1 MVPTLPLDPFPEGHG
16 AASLPSPAFLF
27 PPFSQPFHTLWL
39 FPSGRSQTALMELRS
54 PGHIGRA
61 FKNLHSLDLIP
72 LVAIKCAQTKQRRI
86 PSPSILC
93 KWLLWEAGGAT
104 VYQLCY
110 EVGAHWACTR
120 SH

>member
-1 MVPTLPLDPFPEGHG
+1 MVPTRHSTPSLRDMALPRSPP
-16 AASLPSPAFLF
+16 LPSPPLLF
-27 PPFSQPFHTLWL
+27 PSHFTLWI

-61 FKNLHSLDLIP
+61 FKNLCSLDLTP
-72 LVAIKCAQTKQRRI
+72 SVAIKCAQTELSRT
-86 PSPSILC
+86 PSPSTLH

-110 EVGAHWACTR
+110 EVGAHRACTR